1 MGNTGM
7 VYHPPAWF
15 RERMILIMT
24 VEISLIAYFVVY
36 RSNSEIN
43 RNLFGKEWLDTH
55 PLVKELGR
63 KRLIMR
69 FETDLYSI
77 KRASGDIIVL
87 SSYSA
92 YGKYIPQYV
101 WLQNEVL
108 KGENFKYSIQSFKWK
123 LHTSVKLIC
132 TGFTLQSGDGGN
144 IEGLANKFTE
154 PQPSYSAYRE
164 ASFGHAML
172 EIKNQTHAFYSWHRN
187 QDSEAVLGDSQW
199 FYNRQWYPHEE
210 SSTAGTVA

>member
-63 KRLIMR
+63 K
-69 FETDLYSI
+69 
-77 KRASGDIIVL
+77 SGYCVSGHVHAYERSERISNIVYKVSNGNCTPVL
-87 SSYSA
+87 NSSA
-92 YGKYIPQYV
+92 PVYIT
-101 WLQNEVL
+101 
-108 KGENFKYSIQSFKWK
+108 I
-123 LHTSVKLIC
+123 
-132 TGFTLQSGDGGN
+132 GDGGN